1 MKKIAIFLYF
11 FVPVCLYAQNLGII
25 PTPTEIKIDST
36 RYLKKTSDLAFKM
49 FEGSVYVTPQIKN
62 VIKEFFDINKQF
74 VRKNNRLDTSISSV
88 DEDLIIVSLICECR
102 ASYHPESYYLTINEN
117 NIEIKASTFRGLYY
131 GIQSLKQIF
140 SYAEATHSAIPCC
153 TIHDVPVLNI
163 RGWMDD
169 ISRGPIPTVE
179 FIKLEIKTLSEYKLN
194 FFNLYSENVF
204 KSNHYPDLAPMDGLT
219 ADEIKEI
226 ELYADLHFVEFSGN
240 QQAFGHMEKVLKN
253 PNYAHLGDD
262 LSILNPGNPET
273 IQFLDQYL
281 TEISSLYKSPF
292 FNINCDETEGLG
304 NGNAKPY
311 VDQVG
316 KSQAYI
322 NHIITIHN
330 ILKKQQKKVLL
341 WADIMVKDPEISKQ
355 LPKDLIPIFWAYHV
369 AESFNSS
376 LEQLAKGGYQFLVAP
391 GTSSWGTILPDY
403 NTYTQNIA
411 VMVRDGARNNTLGML
426 NTSWDDSGESLFQSV
441 WHAQAWGAEMAWNPC
456 KEIQKDQFQVELQN
470 RLEQFDRN
478 YSIYRFGIEGFSTI
492 YKQILHIQ
500 NSNTD
505 KIGTFRTTWDRLTNF
520 QPELT
525 SSAFKQFNEQVILQ
539 SDLAKTELKEFQRK
553 VRHNRTDLDFF
564 VYGLD
569 RLKLNANKNLFRKMI
584 YDQLQSSN
592 DSIRESI
599 VAENKK
605 LELELQQL
613 KTNYLQ
619 LWDFECR
626 PFFKDQNITKYEFFK
641 KECRDILFYI
651 QIIPTHINRIEFPQG
666 TPTSKSETIII
677 LKPLFKNENIYY
689 NYTADGTVPTRN
701 SNKYNFYIPISLRGT
716 LTTLTYNEKDELLFQ
731 TATIEP
737 HLGIGTI
744 TKLVSPYSTYK
755 PEYSGGGVYALGD
768 GFKGSSSFADGRWQ
782 GFQGNDIVVEYNFFS
797 TKMIQ
802 SIETDFY
809 QNCLGWILAPA
820 QIELYISDNGAD
832 YKLFKTLDMQEI
844 GEHDTGIFKGTWSQ
858 LNIETQYLKI
868 VIKNKGKL
876 PAWHSSPGSESYIFC
891 DEIVIR

>member
-1 MKKIAIFLYF
+1 MKKFTIFLSF
-11 FVPVCLYAQNLGII
+11 FVPICLFAQSLGII

-36 RYLKKTSDLAFKM
+36 RYLKKTSDLVFKM
-49 FEGSVYVTPQIKN
+49 VDGAVYVSPQILN
-62 VIKEFFDINKQF
+62 VINEFFDINKQF
-74 VRKNNRLDTSISSV
+74 VKKNNRLDTSISSV
-88 DEDLIIVSLICECR
+88 DEDLMIVSLHFEGR
-102 ASYHPESYYLTINEN
+102 KSYHPESYYLTINEN
-117 NIEIKASTFRGLYY
+117 NIEIKASTLRGLYY

-140 SYAEATHSAIPCC
+140 RYTEATQSSIPCC
-153 TIHDVPVLNI
+153 TIYDIPALNI

-179 FIKLEIKTLSEYKLN
+179 FIKLEIKTLSEFKLN

-204 KSNHYPDLAPMDGLT
+204 KSTIYPDLAPLDGLT
-219 ADEIKEI
+219 AEEIKEI
-226 ELYADLHFVEFSGN
+226 EKYAELHFVEFSGN

-253 PNYAHLGDD
+253 PQYSDLGDD

-273 IQFLDQYL
+273 IKFLDQYL
-281 TEISSLYKSPF
+281 TEISNLYTSSF

-304 NGNAKPY
+304 NGKAKAY
-311 VDQVG
+311 VDQIG

-330 ILKKQQKKVLL
+330 ILKKQDKTVLL

-355 LPKDLIPIFWAYHV
+355 LPKDLIPIYWAYHV
-369 AESFNSS
+369 SESFNTS
-376 LEQLAKGGYQFLVAP
+376 LEQLAKSGFQFLVAP

-403 NTYTQNIA
+403 HTYTQNIA
-411 VMVRDGARNNTLGML
+411 VMVRDGSKNKTVGML

-456 KEIQKDQFQVELQN
+456 KEIQKDSFKIEFQN

-478 YSIYRFGIEGFSTI
+478 YSIYRFGIEGFSAI
-492 YKQILHIQ
+492 YKQILQIQ
-500 NSNTD
+500 NSKTD
-505 KIGTFRTTWDRLTNF
+505 KIGTFHTTWNSLSNF

-525 SSAFKQFNEQVILQ
+525 SFTFKQFNELVILQ
-539 SDLAKTELKEFQRK
+539 CESAKTNLKEFQTNVHQNSK
-553 VRHNRTDLDFF
+553 DLEFLN
-564 VYGLD
+564 YGLD
-569 RLKLNANKNLFRKMI
+569 RLRVNAHKNLFRKLI

-592 DSIRESI
+592 DSLRESI
-599 VAENKK
+599 IAEKIN

-613 KTNYLQ
+613 KTDYLK

-626 PFFKDQNITKYEFFK
+626 SFFKDQNIAKYEIFQN
-641 KECRDILFYI
+641 ECRDILFYI
-651 QIIPTHINRIEFPQG
+651 QIIPTHINRISLPQG

-689 NYTADGTVPTRN
+689 NYTADETIPTRN
-701 SNKYNFYIPISLRGT
+701 SNKYNFYIPISTKGT
-716 LTTLTYNEKDELLFQ
+716 LTTLTYNEKQEPLFQ

-755 PEYSGGGVYALGD
+755 PEYSGGGTYALGD

-782 GFQGNDIVVEYNFFS
+782 GFQGNDIVIEYNFF
-797 TKMIQ
+797 TPKTVQ
-802 SIETDFY
+802 SIDVHFF
-809 QNCLGWILAPA
+809 QNCLGWILAPS
-820 QIELYISDNGAD
+820 QIVLYISNDGINF
-832 YKLFKTLDMQEI
+832 KLLKTLNMQEI
-844 GEHDTGIFKGTWSQ
+844 GEHETGIFHGSWNR
-858 LNIETQYLKI
+858 LNMKTQYLKI

-876 PAWHSSPGSESYIFC
+876 PSWHSSAGADSYIFC
-891 DEIVIR
+891 DEIIMR